1 VSERLKVLYLT
12 TLYPR
17 PTDPG
22 EGPFVRAHARA
33 VSPHADVTV
42 VHLDRAAGSHGLS
55 ELERIYTEEPPP
67 VWRLRYR
74 RFGAPLSQLA
84 FFAGPLAAYRRLRAD
99 GFEPDVIHAHSF
111 LSSLPALTLGRLF
124 GKPVAYTEHW
134 TVFASE
140 NPAQLS
146 AGMERL
152 ARLALRYADVVLPV
166 SDDLRRSL
174 ERLEPRARFEVVP
187 NVVDETIFH
196 PPDTSA
202 NGTPPRLLTVSR
214 LDDGHKG
221 VDVLLEALA
230 RIELPA
236 HLDVVGQGRRREEYQ
251 ALAERLGIAKRVRF
265 HGSESQGEIAA
276 RMRSADLFV
285 LASRYENNPV
295 AVLEAISTGL
305 PVVATRVGGLPEI
318 LDESNG
324 LLAEPED
331 PADLAAC
338 IDEAL
343 ARRDEFDSE
352 EIVRRARGRYGRAA
366 VGSQL
371 AAIYEDLVASARA
384 RNAAR

>member
-1 VSERLKVLYLT
+1 VSERLRVLYLT

-33 VSPHADVTV
+33 VAPQADVTV
-42 VHLDRAAGSHGLS
+42 IHLDRAAGARGLS
-55 ELERIYTEEPPP
+55 ELERIRTEEPPP
-67 VWRLRYR
+67 AWRLRYR

-84 FFAGPLAAYRRLRAD
+84 FFAGPVAAYRRLRAE

-111 LSSLPALTLGRLF
+111 LSALPALTLGRLF

-152 ARLALRYADVVLPV
+152 ARLALRHADVVLPV
-166 SDDLRRSL
+166 SEDLRRSL
-174 ERLEPRARFEVVP
+174 ERFEPRTRFEVVP
-187 NVVDETIFH
+187 NVVDETVFH
-196 PPDTSA
+196 PAASAA
-202 NGTPPRLLTVSR
+202 NGSPPRLLTVSR

-221 VDVLLEALA
+221 VDVLLKALA
-230 RIELPA
+230 RTEGPA
-236 HLDVVGQGRRREEYQ
+236 QLDVVGHGRRREEYE
-251 ALAERLGIAKRVRF
+251 ALARQLGIAERVSF
-265 HGSESQGEIAA
+265 HGSESQREIAA

-295 AVLEAISTGL
+295 AVLEAIASGL
-305 PVVATRVGGLPEI
+305 PVVATRVGGVPEI
-318 LDESNG
+318 VDESNG

-331 PADLAAC
+331 PEGLAAC

-343 ARRDEFDSE
+343 ARRDRFDSD
-352 EIVRRARGRYGRAA
+352 EIVRRARERYGQAA
-366 VGSQL
+366 VGAQL
-371 AAIYEDLVASARA
+371 VEVYEDLVASARA
-384 RNAAR
+384 RSAAR